1 MKYLTKVLE
10 YSPKADTMA
19 KRVEEAANEMAEE
32 GYELVSF
39 SSTEAAKA
47 ILVFR
52 KRENNLSH

>member
-19 KRVEEAANEMAEE
+19 KRIEEAANEMTEE
-32 GYELVSF
+32 GYELVTF

-52 KRENNLSH
+52 KEENDLSH